1 MNNQVINNEVLESLS
16 EIGYN
21 GEPVLFEILNWFITD
36 KGLIPEILLWSQ
48 TKNEW
53 YFRITSNYGHIFRDF
68 SNNKYSY
75 NDVYKNCILYMI
87 KLSKK

>member
-1 MNNQVINNEVLESLS
+1 MNNGIINQEISEQLI
-16 EIGYN
+16 EIGYKGN
-21 GEPVLFEILNWFITD
+21 LVLFDILNWFITE
-36 KGLIPEILLWSQ
+36 KELLPEVLLWSQ

-53 YFRITSNYGHIFRDF
+53 YFRITSKYGHSFREF

-75 NDVYKNCILYMI
+75 NDVYKHCILYMI